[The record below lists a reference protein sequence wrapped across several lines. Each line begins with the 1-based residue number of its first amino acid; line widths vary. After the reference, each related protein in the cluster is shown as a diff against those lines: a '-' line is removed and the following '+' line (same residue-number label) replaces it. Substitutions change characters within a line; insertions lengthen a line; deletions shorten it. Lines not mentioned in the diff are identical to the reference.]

1 MTESTLSRFG
11 VSLEKPSPK
20 VHYHVE
26 ESVNDSATQEFLLLC
41 GKIMAFC
48 SRIFMRNKYFPV
60 LSAGL

>member
-1 MTESTLSRFG
+1 MEIEYIRTAANLQYSTIFQSYFSFSYPMTEKR
-11 VSLEKPSPK
+11 
-20 VHYHVE
+20 
-26 ESVNDSATQEFLLLC
+26 NEFLLLC